1 MAWPFL
7 WPLSLWYLVTAK
19 SGVYYLLHLLA
30 VPVVEEV
37 FILLLVELVA
47 YIFLQGTPCAIVVN
61 RGTEHIY
68 SREYVAVGLLVE
80 Q

>member
-1 MAWPFL
+1 MAFLVAVVLVVLGDCEGGVNNLLDLLTVPF
-7 WPLSLWYLVTAK
+7 VK
-19 SGVYYLLHLLA
+19 EMLL
-30 VPVVEEV
+30 
-37 FILLLVELVA
+37 LLLVELVA
-47 YIFLQGTPCAIVVN
+47 YLFLQGTPCAIVVN